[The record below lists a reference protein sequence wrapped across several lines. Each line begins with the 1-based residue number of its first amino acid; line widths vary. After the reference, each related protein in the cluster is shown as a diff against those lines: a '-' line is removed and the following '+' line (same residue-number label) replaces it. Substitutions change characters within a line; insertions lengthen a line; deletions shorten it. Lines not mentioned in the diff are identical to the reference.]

1 MVRGPRHHLKRLNAP
16 KHWML
21 DKLGGVWAPRPS
33 TGPHKIRECLPLVV
47 LLRERLKYAL
57 TRREA
62 MLILMQRLI
71 QVDAKVRTDVNFPI
85 GYQDVITIEKTGENF
100 RMLLDTK
107 GRYVPKKVS
116 NDEAAF
122 KLCRVKKVARGAKG
136 IPYILTHDGRTIR
149 YPDPNIKPNDT
160 VKIDLSRNQDIDY
173 VHFDV
178 GNVAMTTGGKNIGR
192 IGVVMSREKHPG
204 SFDIIHLRDAA
215 GRDYATRMGNV
226 FILGKGNKPWISL
239 PKGGGVKLTIQ
250 QEAQK
255 RLEKR

>member
-1 MVRGPRHHLKRLNAP
+1 MKRLNAP